1 MLVYIIFFEKTVL
14 FRIKKMLNIRR
25 ILIKDFFKYSPP
37 VIANEFIW
45 GLGTSVHMAIIGNI
59 SSEAQTAYIV
69 SHMLEQIA
77 GISMLAFSSACCII
91 IGKSIGE
98 GRPRD
103 TVAHFSRTFIG
114 LAAAAAVF
122 MGGLTFIF
130 RHFIINLFGLK
141 GETQVYASQIF
152 IVMTVFLLVKT
163 FNCVSVVGIFR
174 GGGDTKTGMIVD
186 LLAMYLVGI
195 PSGFCAMYFF
205 ELSVTFVYM
214 FLIIDE
220 IVKAP
225 IYFALVK
232 RRKWIKNIT
241 REF

>member
-59 SSEAQTAYIV
+59 SSEAQSAYIV

-77 GISMLAFSSACCII
+77 AISMIGFSSACCII
-91 IGKSIGE
+91 IGKTIGE
-98 GRPRD
+98 GKSED
-103 TVAHFSRTFIG
+103 TVAQYSRTFIG
-114 LAAAAAVF
+114 LAIAAAIF
-122 MGGLTFIF
+122 MGSLTFTF
-130 RHFIINLFGLK
+130 RHFIIDLFGLK
-141 GETQVYASQIF
+141 GETQVYAAQIF
-152 IVMTVFLLVKT
+152 IVMTVFLLIKT

-174 GGGDTKTGMIVD
+174 GGGDTKTGMVVD
-186 LLAMYLVGI
+186 LLAMYFVGI
-195 PSGFCAMYFF
+195 PLGFCAMYFF
-205 ELSVTFVYM
+205 GLSVSFVYM
-214 FLIIDE
+214 VLLIDE
-220 IVKAP
+220 IVKLP
-225 IYFALVK
+225 IYFILVK